1 LNLSSSRTSPSPE
14 KGVGGMGEAPK
25 SGRAL
30 SSKRGLQA
38 VSRLTFN
45 DILEDIL
52 EEEGGI
58 YI

>member
-1 LNLSSSRTSPSPE
+1 
-14 KGVGGMGEAPK
+14 MGEAPK

-38 VSRLTFN
+38 VFRVTVN
-45 DILEDIL
+45 DILEETL

>member
-1 LNLSSSRTSPSPE
+1 LTPSPE

-38 VSRLTFN
+38 VFRVTVN
-45 DILEDIL
+45 DIPE
-52 EEEGGI
+52 
-58 YI
+58 